1 MMNFSEMMQSESY
14 IRASTAIQSGI
25 PKGLL
30 YVENPTDIAFWRGV
44 IQLGA
49 PGGYTVKPISQDK
62 AKGKRT
68 LEKMYPDL
76 HKALIVGVDSDFDY
90 LCPDRH
96 ERAEAMNQNKFVLHT
111 HVYSRE
117 NFQCCHDA
125 IKGICEAVFF
135 HEQLPSELNEALDAY
150 SSTVY
155 PALHLFAYLHNKDW
169 QQHKDGVF
177 IQAAKLS
184 PEDSLLNGDLTMN
197 SNALERLRVKLDAYI
212 NAHRHHIADEDEY
225 SAFIDNLT
233 QKNITARTA
242 YLFVQG
248 HYLHDSLIKMMLDK
262 IVEKTQNS
270 EKAAIKI
277 RYPEAEE
284 AAVRRNSLGEIN
296 NFYSNRKVG
305 TLLLSNRD
313 YHDAPFFENIRQKL
327 NDIVAS

>member
-1 MMNFSEMMQSESY
+1 MNFSEMMQSESY

-25 PKGLL
+25 SKGLL

-49 PGGYTVKPISQDK
+49 PDGYTVKPISQDK
-62 AKGKRT
+62 AQGKRT
-68 LEKMYPDL
+68 LEKMYPNL
-76 HKALIVGVDSDFDY
+76 HKSLIVGVDSDFDY

-96 ERAEAMNQNKFVLHT
+96 EHAEVMNQNRFVLHT

-125 IKGICEAVFF
+125 IKGICEVVFF

-150 SSTVY
+150 SSAVY

-169 QQHKDGVF
+169 QQHNDGIF
-177 IQAAKLS
+177 IQAAKLC
-184 PEDSLLNGDLTMN
+184 PEDSLLNGDLTVN
-197 SNALERLRVKLDAYI
+197 TDALERLKVKLNAYI
-212 NAHRHHIADEDEY
+212 NDHRHHIVDEGEY
-225 SAFIDNLT
+225 RAFIDNLT

-248 HYLHDSLIKMMLDK
+248 HYLHDNLIKTMLDK
-262 IVEKTQNS
+262 IVHKTQNS
-270 EKAAIKI
+270 EKAAIRI
-277 RYPEAEE
+277 RHPEAGQ
-284 AAVRRNSLGEIN
+284 AVALRNSLGEIN
-296 NFYSNRKVG
+296 NFYSDRKVG

-313 YHDAPFFENIRQKL
+313 YHDAPFFEEIRQKL
-327 NDIVAS
+327 NGILAS